1 MDLAEPIDISEQMD
15 YTNYWTEDKI
25 ELMKLEMELAT
36 DSCQKSSL
44 LELEK
49 LNSVEDVDDTN
60 YLYQSQEDNFKILL
74 EEEKFKKLLTEYL
87 VSNLEISEKYID
99 FSKVEFFE
107 TMWTTEAKYTFS
119 YEKHEILYDVIK
131 NTFLPCI
138 HFRACDGFECAFF
151 QCPNDFYDK
160 TKITDI
166 YDKENYIK
174 RQTLEKL

>member
-25 ELMKLEMELAT
+25 E
-36 DSCQKSSL
+36 
-44 LELEK
+44 

-107 TMWTTEAKYTFS
+107 TMWSAEAEYTFS

-131 NTFLPCI
+131 NVFLPCI

-174 RQTLEKL
+174 QQTLEKL